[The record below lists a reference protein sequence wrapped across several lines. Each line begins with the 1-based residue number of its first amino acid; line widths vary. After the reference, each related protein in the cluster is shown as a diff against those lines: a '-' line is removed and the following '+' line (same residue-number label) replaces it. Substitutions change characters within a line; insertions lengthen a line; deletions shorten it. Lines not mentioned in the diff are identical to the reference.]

1 MYHVPWLFNVYM
13 DAVMKEAKMEMGR
26 EGVRFQEDGREWGL
40 PGLLHADDLV
50 LCGESE
56 ENLRAMVERF
66 AEVYKRRS
74 LKVNIGKSKVMV
86 LGGEEGL
93 ECEVCEDGI
102 RLEHVLVFKYLKCVL
117 DESGT
122 DEAECRRRVAGDIMS
137 LVNARSLQ
145 VECAMVL
152 YESLL
157 VPVLTYVSE
166 TMIGREK
173 ERSKIRAVQMDN
185 LRGLL
190 GIRKMDKVPNVR
202 KK

>member
-1 MYHVPWLFNVYM
+1 M
-13 DAVMKEAKMEMGR
+13 
-26 EGVRFQEDGREWGL
+26 
-40 PGLLHADDLV
+40 
-50 LCGESE
+50 
-56 ENLRAMVERF
+56 
-66 AEVYKRRS
+66 
-74 LKVNIGKSKVMV
+74 
-86 LGGEEGL
+86 